1 MRRVLYMTH
10 EAVLNQLGL
19 IANEALL
26 VQLEKIEKN
35 THGYEKIIKHIMDLH
50 ESLKT
55 CESYVA
61 LSNSNDYFKIKVD
74 TTSDVSKSEAR
85 EKINHFC
92 EKFKIEIQKVQ
103 DKPTYYILGF
113 DK

>member
-1 MRRVLYMTH
+1 MTH
-10 EAVLNQLGL
+10 NAVLNQLGL

-26 VQLEKIEKN
+26 VQLENIEKN

-50 ESLKT
+50 EALKT

-61 LSNSNDYFKIKVD
+61 LSNSNDFFKIKVGA
-74 TTSDVSKSEAR
+74 TSDVGKSEAQ

-92 EKFKIEIQKVQ
+92 EKFKVEIQKIA

-113 DK
+113 AK

>member
-1 MRRVLYMTH
+1 MTH
-10 EAVLNQLGL
+10 DAVLNQLGL

-26 VQLEKIEKN
+26 VQLENIEKN
-35 THGYEKIIKHIMDLH
+35 THGYGKIIKHIMDLH
-50 ESLKT
+50 ETLKT

-74 TTSDVSKSEAR
+74 ATSDISKAEAR

-92 EKFKIEIQKVQ
+92 EKFKVDIQKVQ

>member
-1 MRRVLYMTH
+1 MTH
-10 EAVLNQLGL
+10 DAVLNQLGL

-26 VQLEKIEKN
+26 VQLENIEKN

-50 ESLKT
+50 ETLKT

-61 LSNSNDYFKIKVD
+61 LSNSNNYFKIKID
-74 TTSDVSKSEAR
+74 ATSDISKSEAWD
-85 EKINHFC
+85 KINHFC
-92 EKFKIEIQKVQ
+92 EKFKVAIQKVQ

-113 DK
+113 NK